1 MIMTVTIDEETRTHV
16 AVLNEEM
23 GQVKKI
29 LDEHTD
35 KLDTLTT
42 NFATLN
48 TDLAWIKWGVLL
60 ILGIVITNIAGL
72 I

>member
-1 MIMTVTIDEETRTHV
+1 MTVTIDEKTRTHV
-16 AVLNEEM
+16 AILNEEM

-35 KLDTLTT
+35 KLDDLTT

-48 TDLAWIKWGVLL
+48 TELAWIKWGVML
-60 ILGIVITNIAGL
+60 ILGVVIANIMGV
-72 I
+72 IG